1 MDGRYET
8 IFVES
13 MIITGE
19 DIRQEA
25 ERREKTCPKGMKDSF
40 YYGFREGAKWA
51 FKVAEQN
58 EDKYL

>member
-1 MDGRYET
+1 MR
-8 IFVES
+8 VS
-13 MIITGE
+13 GE

-25 ERREKTCPKGMKDSF
+25 LKREQTCPKAMKDSF

-58 EDKYL
+58 D